1 VQVRGQTRA
10 GCALAALLSTTC
22 TASLRG
28 LGAEGCW
35 LSRDAWRRRRP
46 PAGAGAKAAAPAAES
61 ARATH
66 TRRALRAMLPQRPVP
81 PRPRGAAGGLQYFL
95 ASAPSKLLLCMVF
108 PWCSD
113 GAAAFTVVKS
123 GSEHHETPYIILV
136 RPLVNRQWQASW
148 RRGRRLRLAGRQRRH
163 SAATAPR
170 VLSLGCPRRRR
181 CGRLRSANRRRRP
194 LARQAGAAAG
204 MGTAGPGRALQCRQQ
219 PGEMLRRAS
228 AGDSGYDDRSSL
240 NHEQNSAM
248 HRPRMTVIRHH
259 PPLPPLRSTERAP
272 GPPFDFT
279 FMLQRY
285 RAQRGGFWILPA
297 PAAAALDDLEQSA
310 FGALPG
316 RRSRR

>member
-113 GAAAFTVVKS
+113 GAAAFDCSKKWV
-123 GSEHHETPYIILV
+123 GTPTIRKIILF
-136 RPLVNRQWQASW
+136 
-148 RRGRRLRLAGRQRRH
+148 GRWSMAGNAE
-163 SAATAPR
+163 AA
-170 VLSLGCPRRRR
+170 
-181 CGRLRSANRRRRP
+181 
-194 LARQAGAAAG
+194 
-204 MGTAGPGRALQCRQQ
+204 
-219 PGEMLRRAS
+219 
-228 AGDSGYDDRSSL
+228 
-240 NHEQNSAM
+240 
-248 HRPRMTVIRHH
+248 
-259 PPLPPLRSTERAP
+259 RAP
-272 GPPFDFT
+272 SPVGGQAAPPFCCYST
-279 FMLQRY
+279 
-285 RAQRGGFWILPA
+285 P
-297 PAAAALDDLEQSA
+297 
-310 FGALPG
+310 GALPG
-316 RRSRR
+316 LPEAATMRTSALGESASPPAGSAGRRCRGDGDSWPRPGAAVPTTAR

>member
-1 VQVRGQTRA
+1 MVISRRLAQAQTA
-10 GCALAALLSTTC
+10 
-22 TASLRG
+22 
-28 LGAEGCW
+28 
-35 LSRDAWRRRRP
+35 RRRRREGRCARRRERKGHP
-46 PAGAGAKAAAPAAES
+46 HP
-61 ARATH
+61 ARAARH
-66 TRRALRAMLPQRPVP
+66 A
-81 PRPRGAAGGLQYFL
+81 
-95 ASAPSKLLLCMVF
+95 ASAPCASAASWRGGGPSVLPRQCTKYLHLLCMVF